1 MINGYILKSDLHKHL
16 EECYTNELFD
26 ADMKKTTFGID
37 IYLSNMPKA
46 NVNLI
51 LDGEH

>member
-1 MINGYILKSDLHKHL
+1 MTAIFLKSDLHEHL
-16 EECYTNELFD
+16 AECYNNELFD
-26 ADMKKTTFGID
+26 ANMKKTAFGID
-37 IYLSNMPKA
+37 IYLSNMSKA